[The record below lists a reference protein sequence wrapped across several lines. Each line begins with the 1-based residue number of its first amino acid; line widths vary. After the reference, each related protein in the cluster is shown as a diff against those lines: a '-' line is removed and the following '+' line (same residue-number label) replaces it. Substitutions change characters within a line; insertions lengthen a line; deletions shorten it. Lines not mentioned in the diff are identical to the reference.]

1 MGQPAFSPHFG
12 LNATDVHL
20 YSHDNALVMLERRL
34 VVKKSIKNT
43 NAMFTMLFMYS
54 SQEENLLTSVISV
67 HHFRLSLWDATNNSL
82 VNSLIM
88 LSHHIRLLNDVD
100 IPQSALKCLLILNLR
115 RSGLTFPNEGLPDLF
130 PAPHP
135 TSSFNWRAH

>member
-1 MGQPAFSPHFG
+1 MVLKSRILKSFET
-12 LNATDVHL
+12 ATDVHL

-67 HHFRLSLWDATNNSL
+67 HHFQLSLWNATNNSL
-82 VNSLIM
+82 VNSQIM
-88 LSHHIRLLNDVD
+88 LIYHTRLKNA
-100 IPQSALKCLLILNLR
+100 S
-115 RSGLTFPNEGLPDLF
+115 
-130 PAPHP
+130 
-135 TSSFNWRAH
+135 